1 MQGRT
6 ASIGHLLLTVLT
18 AVTSCSSTRAAS
30 LRTST
35 SATSDSLSV
44 AWLLDSCWWLGDNDK
59 GIYCCA
65 DAPTGASF
73 FMKLE
78 KISNKSR
85 LKTFYPVLYL
95 VGRKIS
101 PTHYSSIKIKYFQVY
116 SIPLACKMPDFSPLL
131 FFALKRPIAPNVAQ
145 KSPCHICKMCFN
157 QGRLITERNVY
168 IWYKI
173 AISA

>member
-1 MQGRT
+1 M
-6 ASIGHLLLTVLT
+6 LT
-18 AVTSCSSTRAAS
+18 R
-30 LRTST
+30 LR
-35 SATSDSLSV
+35 V
-44 AWLLDSCWWLGDNDK
+44 R
-59 GIYCCA
+59 
-65 DAPTGASF
+65 PF
-73 FMKLE
+73 FFEKLE
-78 KISNKSR
+78 KISNRSR
-85 LKTFYPVLYL
+85 LKIFHSVLYL